1 MIQLRRIG
9 AVLNRIEDLTPL
21 FDLRSLEFVA
31 LSGNPLSNVAVAEQV
46 AALRE
51 REIEVELVE

>member
-1 MIQLRRIG
+1 M
-9 AVLNRIEDLTPL
+9 LNRIEDLTPL